1 MRFVIKEVRSK
12 HDWSG
17 DDSEF
22 RNLRDALLADETLP
36 SEPEPSREQ
45 KPKIAPEVL
54 ALFAILG
61 VT

>member
-1 MRFVIKEVRSK
+1 MRFVIKEIRSK
-12 HDWSG
+12 NDWSG

-22 RNLRDALLADETLP
+22 RNLRDALLAEETLLT
-36 SEPEPSREQ
+36 EPEPRRDDKS
-45 KPKIAPEVL
+45 KIAPEVL